1 MEEFKNNSNA
11 SKEERLPGPSKV
23 TPITTNVKVKNN
35 QNDKKPFRK
44 FFAED
49 AKKVGSHVVESV
61 VVPSL
66 QKLLSDAVKGA
77 VDWLIYGSRGPRGY
91 STQSTGIG
99 TVSYS
104 SLYRQPT
111 GINGP
116 YQPVGV
122 PQGQPMQRPGTLSV
136 NEITFYDRGEAEKV
150 LQCLCES
157 LERYGTVAVAD
168 FYDLVGQR
176 CSYTDQKYG
185 WYDLRPAQIIRAYDG
200 YVIQFPKIQP
210 IE

>member
-1 MEEFKNNSNA
+1 MEEFKTNSNA
-11 SKEERLPGPSKV
+11 SKEEKLPGPSKV
-23 TPITTNVKVKNN
+23 APITTNVKIKNN
-35 QNDKKPFRK
+35 QSEKKPFKK

-49 AKKVGSHVVESV
+49 AKTVGSHVVESV

-77 VDWLIYGSRGPRGY
+77 VDWLIYGARGSNNQRSGV
-91 STQSTGIG
+91 G

-104 SLYRQPT
+104 SYYRQPNT
-111 GINGP
+111 LNGP
-116 YQPVGV
+116 YQPVGTT
-122 PQGQPMQRPGTLSV
+122 QGQSMQKPNALTV
-136 NEITFYDRGEAEKV
+136 NEIMFYDRGEAEKV

-185 WYDLRPAQIIRAYDG
+185 WYDLRPAQIIRACDG
-200 YVIQFPKIQP
+200 YIIQFPKIQP

>member
-1 MEEFKNNSNA
+1 MEEFKTNSNA
-11 SKEERLPGPSKV
+11 SKEEKLPGPSKV
-23 TPITTNVKVKNN
+23 APITTNVKIKNT
-35 QNDKKPFRK
+35 QSEKKPFRK

-49 AKKVGSHVVESV
+49 AKTVGSHVVESV

-77 VDWLIYGSRGPRGY
+77 VDWLIYGSKGSGGQR
-91 STQSTGIG
+91 SGIG
-99 TVSYS
+99 SVSYS
-104 SLYRQPT
+104 AYYRQPNT
-111 GINGP
+111 FNGP
-116 YQPVGV
+116 YQPAMS
-122 PQGQPMQRPGTLSV
+122 QPQRPNALTV
-136 NEITFYDRGEAEKV
+136 NEVTFYDRGEAEKV

-200 YVIQFPKIQP
+200 YIIQFPKIQP

>member
-49 AKKVGSHVVESV
+49 AKTVGSHVVESV

-77 VDWLIYGSRGPRGY
+77 VDWLIYGSRGSGAQR
-91 STQSTGIG
+91 TGIG

-104 SLYRQPT
+104 IGS
-111 GINGP
+111 
-116 YQPVGV
+116 
-122 PQGQPMQRPGTLSV
+122 
-136 NEITFYDRGEAEKV
+136 
-150 LQCLCES
+150 
-157 LERYGTVAVAD
+157 
-168 FYDLVGQR
+168 
-176 CSYTDQKYG
+176 
-185 WYDLRPAQIIRAYDG
+185 
-200 YVIQFPKIQP
+200 
-210 IE
+210 